1 MNAPQV
7 KTTSDLSRLTVAPK
21 QTIQRLDMF
30 TPEGIGHAMKLAR
43 LYQTSNAVPAQFR
56 DFTEKKGKNGVVD
69 LIENPNA
76 IGNCIVA
83 IETAMAVGMSI
94 TAVMQ
99 NANVIEGRL
108 SWSGQFVIASL
119 NASGRFTPLRFETR
133 NLGKIKAKYKEKG
146 NWNNSANRFDM
157 IDREVEIDNY
167 ECVAW
172 AYYIENGVR
181 TNEKVMS
188 IPVSMK
194 MAVEEGWYAKAGSKW
209 QTELKFQM
217 LQYRAATFLGRI
229 AAPDIIMGLGKTAEE
244 HADII
249 DVHPQDDGVLAA
261 NVTELRQK
269 AASKPAQQQNNIDA
283 EDAQNVATVDSSRPQ
298 EPEND
303 SNNANETKTD
313 ASIPSQGQVDEAP
326 TYAYVLG
333 LIERGD
339 FDEALKRARLMSP
352 EDADEINSIV
362 KEQRA
367 KAQVQQQ
374 AKPRPARSDSVD
386 MGG

>member
-1 MNAPQV
+1 MNAPQAKNTAELRNLAAV
-7 KTTSDLSRLTVAPK
+7 SQ
-21 QTIQRLDMF
+21 QTMQRLDMF
-30 TPEGIGHAMKLAR
+30 TPDGIGHAMKLAR
-43 LYQTSNAVPAQFR
+43 LYQTSSAVPVAFR
-56 DFTEKKGKNGVVD
+56 DFIEKKGKNGVELV
-69 LIENPNA
+69 ENPNA

-83 IETAMAVGMSI
+83 IETAMTVGMSI

-146 NWNNSANRFDM
+146 GWDKVANRYEM
-157 IDREVEIDNY
+157 TEHEIEIDNY
-167 ECVAW
+167 ECIAW

-181 TNEKVMS
+181 TSEKVTS

-229 AAPDIIMGLGKTAEE
+229 AAPDIIMGLGRTAEE

-261 NVTELRQK
+261 NVSELRQR
-269 AASKPAQQQNNIDA
+269 AAAKPAPAQSQVEA
-283 EDAQNVATVDSSRPQ
+283 EDAQNVTTVDSSRPA

-303 SNNANETKTD
+303 SNDAQETKADTNTL
-313 ASIPSQGQVDEAP
+313 SQAQDTGAP
-326 TYAYVLG
+326 TYAFVLG
-333 LIERGD
+333 LIERCSY
-339 FDEALKRARLMSP
+339 DEALELARNMSP

-367 KAQVQQQ
+367 KTQVQRQ
-374 AKPRPARSDSVD
+374 AKARPARRDAVD
-386 MGG
+386 MGS